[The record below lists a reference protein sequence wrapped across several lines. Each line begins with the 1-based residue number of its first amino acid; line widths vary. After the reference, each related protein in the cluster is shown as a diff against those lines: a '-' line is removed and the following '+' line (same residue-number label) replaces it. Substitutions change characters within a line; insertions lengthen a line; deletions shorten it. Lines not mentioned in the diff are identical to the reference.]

1 MKYLISFAL
10 FVSGYSAAAQ
20 QMQSDWDAYVTEV
33 GGKPVSIVV
42 DLGLAKK
49 APMKER
55 TFAITVRLRILKP
68 QANGQPDMQETER
81 LDGLENLMEEQLEK
95 NTGAVY
101 AGRFTQRGLRQFHYF
116 ALDTIG
122 YAKAL
127 QTAFAGFGEYEWL
140 ARASEDKPWSNY
152 FDVLY
157 PGPTDLERIQNRRLV
172 DLLRQKG
179 DELQLPRRIDHYF
192 RFRTKTS
199 RDQFLRQPGMGA
211 FAMEEMPEAD
221 ADKEHPYAL
230 HLYKDDIPDY
240 ELVEKLIIPFWEKA
254 KKFQGRYEGW
264 ETFLV
269 K

>member
-1 MKYLISFAL
+1 MKYLISLAFL
-10 FVSGYSAAAQ
+10 LSGYAATAQ
-20 QMQSDWDAYVTEV
+20 QIQSDWDAYVTEV

-42 DLGLAKK
+42 DLGLVKK

-55 TFAITVRLRILKP
+55 PFAITVRLRILKP
-68 QANGQPDMQETER
+68 LANGQPGMQETER
-81 LDGLENLMEEQLEK
+81 LDRLEDLMEDQLEK
-95 NTGAVY
+95 NTGAIY
-101 AGRFTQRGLRQFHYF
+101 AGRFTQRGLREFHYF

-127 QTAFAGFGEYEWL
+127 QAAFAGFVEYEWL
-140 ARASEDKPWSNY
+140 ARAAEDKTWSNY

-157 PGPTDLERIQNRRLV
+157 PGPADLERIQNRRLV

-179 DELQLPRRIDHYF
+179 DQLTQPRRIDHHF

-211 FAMEEMPEAD
+211 FSMEEIPEAD

-240 ELVEKLIIPFWEKA
+240 DLVEKLIMPFWEKA

-264 ETFLV
+264 ETYLV